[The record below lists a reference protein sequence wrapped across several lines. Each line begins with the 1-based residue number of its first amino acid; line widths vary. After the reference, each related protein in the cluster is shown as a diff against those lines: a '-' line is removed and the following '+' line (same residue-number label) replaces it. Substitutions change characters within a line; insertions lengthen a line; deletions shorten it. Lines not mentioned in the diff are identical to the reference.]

1 MLMLNDGHS
10 SNWQSIRHPTQQS
23 ITLNTS
29 HALYTYT
36 PRWNYNARY
45 HTGHNARD
53 HTGYLQD
60 TTLDNT
66 LETTLDTCKTPRW
79 TCARCETRQDIRGYT
94 PGARPHARVRHEANT
109 SGATRGTTWVGL

>member
-1 MLMLNDGHS
+1 MLNNGHS

-23 ITLNTS
+23 TTLNTS

-53 HTGYLQD
+53 QTGHLQD
-60 TTLDNT
+60 TTLDMCQVRN
-66 LETTLDTCKTPRW
+66 ETGHQRLYAGCEDTHT
-79 TCARCETRQDIRGYT
+79 RCDTRQDTGGYT
-94 PGARPHARVRHEANT
+94 PGARLHARVRHEAT
-109 SGATRGTTWVGL
+109 HQVRHEARHG